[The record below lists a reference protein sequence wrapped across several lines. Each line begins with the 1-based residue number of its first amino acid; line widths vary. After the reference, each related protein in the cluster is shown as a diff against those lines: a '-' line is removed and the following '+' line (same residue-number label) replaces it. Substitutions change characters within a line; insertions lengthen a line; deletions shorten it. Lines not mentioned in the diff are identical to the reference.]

1 MKTTDNIPDIL
12 RKTGKELPFRIPDR
26 YFNDFQARLQ
36 ARLEDEIKYS
46 PERKITHIRYLRPV
60 IGLAAACAAIALLVF
75 NPFRWNNGQADL
87 AQINTTSEEIR
98 IINLVEPVDDHTFF
112 NLLEND
118 AQEEKIDRDELEL
131 FIATNYSDYD
141 IYQETQK

>member
-12 RKTGKELPFRIPDR
+12 REAGKELPFRIPDR
-26 YFNDFQARLQ
+26 YFDDFQSRLQ
-36 ARLEDEIKYS
+36 ARLKNEIKDS
-46 PERKITHIRYLRPV
+46 PERKITHIRYLKPA

-75 NPFRWNNGQADL
+75 NPFRGNNGQADL
-87 AQINTTSEEIR
+87 AQMNITSDEMR
-98 IINLVEPVDDHTFF
+98 IINLVEPVDDNTFF

-118 AQEEKIDRDELEL
+118 AQEEKIDRNELEV

-141 IYQETQK
+141 IYLETQK

>member
-12 RKTGKELPFRIPDR
+12 REAGKELPFRIPDR
-26 YFNDFQARLQ
+26 YFDDFQARLQ
-36 ARLEDEIKYS
+36 ARLENEIKVS
-46 PERKITHIRYLRPV
+46 PERKITHIRYLRPA

-75 NPFRWNNGQADL
+75 NPFRGNNGQADL
-87 AQINTTSEEIR
+87 AQMNTASDEMR

-118 AQEEKIDRDELEL
+118 AQEEKIDKNELEV

-141 IYQETQK
+141 IYLETQK

>member
-1 MKTTDNIPDIL
+1 MKNTDNIPDIL
-12 RKTGKELPFRIPDR
+12 REAGKELPFRIPDR
-26 YFNDFQARLQ
+26 YFDDFQARLQ
-36 ARLEDEIKYS
+36 VRLENEIKDS
-46 PERKITHIRYLRPV
+46 PERKITQIRHLIPA
-60 IGLAAACAAIALLVF
+60 IGLVAACAVIALLVF

-87 AQINTTSEEIR
+87 AQMNTTSEEMR

-118 AQEEKIDRDELEL
+118 AQEEKIDRNELEM